1 MACQILKKYELFSN
15 EFVSNYAV
23 LCEIRIMR
31 TWSNA
36 RMGSAYRNVARVGRR
51 VIDTHG
57 YKCVYKFVF
66 ISVYSS
72 ILNQKPIMDAFW
84 VICDLQNSAW

>member
-1 MACQILKKYELFSN
+1 MRVIFEANFGRTMSFYSN
-15 EFVSNYAV
+15 FDE
-23 LCEIRIMR
+23 CEQVA
-31 TWSNA
+31 NA
-36 RMGSAYRNVARVGRR
+36 RVGSAYRNVARVGRR